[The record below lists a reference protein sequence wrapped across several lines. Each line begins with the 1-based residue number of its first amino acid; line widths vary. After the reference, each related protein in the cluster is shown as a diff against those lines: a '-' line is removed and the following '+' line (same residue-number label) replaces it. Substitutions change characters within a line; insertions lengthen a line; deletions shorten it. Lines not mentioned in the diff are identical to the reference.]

1 MEERTVIQQAPKTK
15 TPDQNYGLVLG
26 GGGSKGCYHVGVWQA
41 MNEEG
46 IHFDAISGTSIGA
59 LVGIFYT
66 TDALDLITDFV
77 FSMQP
82 GNIASDLPILPM
94 TLKEKVK
101 GTKTILNFIIRYFD
115 SKMDIT
121 PLRTHFRMMFDYEAF
136 KNSPIRYAC
145 MSYNDTKKE
154 PHPFFKG
161 EITAENAEDIV
172 MASAACY
179 PAFPKVVIEGEEYV
193 DGMYADNVPIELL
206 KTILPNA
213 DWTVVVDLHDPGE
226 VAPPALTPDMFYIQP
241 LLQPGNPLDFSTE
254 HAEALYS
261 QGYLETKKY
270 LGKYA
275 GYLYTFPGEDQPL
288 MDVVEDYI
296 GRQITQMKVVLPKID
311 NLPGHLFRQALGYIP
326 PALPNGRQDHY
337 YFGQMIEALAL
348 LVKINPIA
356 LRDYRQFLE
365 ELKEKLDHL
374 TILKRN
380 PEEFL
385 LVNLFSNAKREEIP
399 LQMYR
404 LLKNNNG
411 RLPEKFESFK
421 DRFPASYT
429 LAVIR
434 YCLDLL
440 MEALNPSQPDHQA
453 DEAKNLD
460 LAGQAEE
467 ETKANSALAKDE
479 AVQSESKGSITAQSA
494 AQDFEKAEDEQ
505 QAEQAAGIQKPSKG
519 PYETAPSWPALKLSK
534 PSTPPSRLLNDN
546 AAKAKLPFHDNLPP
560 IPSASFQEM
569 PIGAVCI
576 IEEARSSSEEAL
588 LNEQPEKKGV

>member
-1 MEERTVIQQAPKTK
+1 MEERIVLQQAPKTK
-15 TPDQNYGLVLG
+15 GPDQNYGLVLG

-46 IHFDAISGTSIGA
+46 LHFDAISGTSIGA

-66 TDALDLITDFV
+66 TGALDLTTDFV

-82 GNIASDLPILPM
+82 GNIASDLPVLPM
-94 TLKEKVK
+94 TLKEKIK

-154 PHPFFKG
+154 AHPFFKG

-179 PAFPKVVIEGEEYV
+179 PAFPKVVIDGDEFV

-226 VAPPALTPDMFYIQP
+226 VAPPALTSDMFYIQP
-241 LLQPGNPLDFSTE
+241 LMQPGNPLDFSTE

-311 NLPGHLFRQALGYIP
+311 NLPGHLYKQALGYIP
-326 PALPNGRQDHY
+326 PALPNGRQEHY

-365 ELKEKLDHL
+365 EVKEKLDHL
-374 TILKRN
+374 TILERN

-421 DRFPASYT
+421 ERFPASYT

-440 MEALNPSQPDHQA
+440 MEALNPAKPESQETGNKTDASQNEP
-453 DEAKNLD
+453 AK
-460 LAGQAEE
+460 E
-467 ETKANSALAKDE
+467 ETKTEIKVENE
-479 AVQSESKGSITAQSA
+479 AVDQFGASGSSTAQSA
-494 AQDFEKAEDEQ
+494 AQDFEKAEDN
-505 QAEQAAGIQKPSKG
+505 QAKGPNKTARG
-519 PYETAPSWPALKLSK
+519 PYETSPSSLPAIHPHDKPLSPDQLANAHSAK
-534 PSTPPSRLLNDN
+534 DSPP
-546 AAKAKLPFHDNLPP
+546 AFQKLPPLPFQ
-560 IPSASFQEM
+560 SAPEV

-576 IEEARSSSEEAL
+576 VEEARL
-588 LNEQPEKKGV
+588 DDKKPS